1 MAGTFFGVPLWRTFA
16 YVWQLLATY
25 RKTEHEH
32 ESAEAAVWCLKV
44 YLRMWVVDS
53 REMSSVCRSIDD
65 TPDDVPRSLSS
76 IKVQAEYPI

>member
-32 ESAEAAVWCLKV
+32 ESAEAAV
-44 YLRMWVVDS
+44 
-53 REMSSVCRSIDD
+53 
-65 TPDDVPRSLSS
+65 
-76 IKVQAEYPI
+76 